1 MAVRRPGHPIERI
14 SDLLV
19 RAGLVSC
26 QDATDLYNNILKG
39 TLGLWTTLTLRCENN
54 QLVVR

>member
-1 MAVRRPGHPIERI
+1 MRRPGHPIERI